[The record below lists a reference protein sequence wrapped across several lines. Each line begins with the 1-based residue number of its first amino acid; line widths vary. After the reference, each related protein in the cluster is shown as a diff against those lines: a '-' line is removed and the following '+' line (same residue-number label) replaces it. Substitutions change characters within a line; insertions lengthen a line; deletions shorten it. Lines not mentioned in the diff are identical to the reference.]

1 MIFIIIIDL
10 NTNILLCYTLL
21 SLYVIIFSRKN
32 DQFYT
37 MRQNITYLKMKI
49 NPKVHENNLI
59 KELDEMKKKSYDSP
73 STSYSKI
80 YDSDEDDFE
89 LIHNAKVIGLISF
102 RFRQKVVQKM
112 VWI

>member
-1 MIFIIIIDL
+1 
-10 NTNILLCYTLL
+10 
-21 SLYVIIFSRKN
+21 
-32 DQFYT
+32 
-37 MRQNITYLKMKI
+37 
-49 NPKVHENNLI
+49 
-59 KELDEMKKKSYDSP
+59 MKKKSYDSP

-80 YDSDEDDFE
+80 YGNDFSSKSSSDSDEDDFE